1 MSPWFFK
8 RSSRNKA
15 ATPSAKESLRAG
27 TSGRR
32 FREDVPYA
40 LPKDLEEGQRLNFQ
54 HYIIRY
60 VLRGNYAA
68 PLDSSVKTILDVGS
82 GTGIWGHEIAQA
94 FPQARVYG
102 LDLEP
107 PQTISLAAPAQAVP
121 DNYHFIQGNVLKGLP
136 FPDHMFDYVHQRLL
150 FLGVPQQSWPAV
162 IRELVR
168 VTQPGG
174 WVEIYEADILFPDAG
189 PATRE
194 LNSWTR
200 QFMGMRGIDTTQM
213 RQLGDLLRQQGL
225 LNVTARTLEVPLGN
239 WDRLGQLLEKDYL
252 SGIRALKEPACAAL
266 HLSPQKY
273 EQILLIASKEWA
285 QTHARYRHYL
295 AYGQAPTAEFL
306 QL

>member
-136 FPDHMFDYVHQRLL
+136 FPDYVHQRLL

-225 LNVTARTLEVPLGN
+225 LNVTARTFEVPLGN

-295 AYGQAPTAEFL
+295 AYGQTPTAEFL